1 MVSVQITSSDLI
13 TFENFVFQ
21 TEPVNINEESGGI
34 DQNTQ
39 IRNQGIIALSYRD
52 WEVMLCMLPWAVR
65 LQEFLCCKPSAQMFF
80 VLCQEIVKTF
90 EISEP
95 MITSSQSRPRL
106 SA

>member
-1 MVSVQITSSDLI
+1 METS
-13 TFENFVFQ
+13 VFQ
-21 TEPVNINEESGGI
+21 TEPVNINEESEAI

-52 WEVMLCMLPWAVR
+52 WEVKHGAPGSSA
-65 LQEFLCCKPSAQMFF
+65 PSLGRRPGAHMFS

-95 MITSSQSRPRL
+95 VIVSSQSQQRL
-106 SA
+106 DADAH